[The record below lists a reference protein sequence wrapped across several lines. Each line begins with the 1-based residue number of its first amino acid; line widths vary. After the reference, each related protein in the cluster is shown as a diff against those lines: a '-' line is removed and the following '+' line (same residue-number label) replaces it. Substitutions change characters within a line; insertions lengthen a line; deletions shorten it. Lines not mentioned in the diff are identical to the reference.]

1 MAAKMETKALMI
13 FLNNREVLD
22 VLSDEQRGRVVS
34 ALLDYLELGKKPSFT
49 GEMNVSF
56 IVLRKDVDQSVERW
70 EAECRRRSEAGKK
83 SAAVRAA
90 KKFQEEVSCKD
101 DFEEAQDDRSASS
114 EAEDPSAILEDGN
127 ESERRSAE
135 FNSVQQRST
144 EGTYTNTNPY
154 PNSNSNPY
162 TNPYPNPHPNTKKK
176 RSARGQSVSGDFE
189 RFWQAY
195 PRKVAK
201 QAARRAFARVDVP
214 LERLLQALEQQKTET
229 QWQRENG
236 RYIPHPVTWLNQGRW
251 EDEPTDATAPCAQ
264 YRVESL

>member
-1 MAAKMETKALMI
+1 MAAKPDTRALMI

-22 VLSDEQRGRVVS
+22 VLSDEQRGRVVT
-34 ALLDYLELGKKPSFT
+34 ALMDYLELGRKPSFT

-114 EAEDPSAILEDGN
+114 EAEDPSAIPEDEN

-135 FNSVQQRST
+135 FNSAQQRST
-144 EGTYTNTNPY
+144 EATYTNTNPY
-154 PNSNSNPY
+154 PN
-162 TNPYPNPHPNTKKK
+162 PYPNPNPNTHPNTKKK
-176 RSARGQSVSGDFE
+176 RSAQGQSVSGDFE

>member
-90 KKFQEEVSCKD
+90 KKFQQEVSCKD
-101 DFEEAQDDRSASS
+101 DLEEVQDNCSASS
-114 EAEDPSAILEDGN
+114 EAEDPSAIPEDGN
-127 ESERRSAE
+127 ESER
-135 FNSVQQRST
+135 
-144 EGTYTNTNPY
+144 
-154 PNSNSNPY
+154 
-162 TNPYPNPHPNTKKK
+162 
-176 RSARGQSVSGDFE
+176 
-189 RFWQAY
+189 
-195 PRKVAK
+195 
-201 QAARRAFARVDVP
+201 
-214 LERLLQALEQQKTET
+214 
-229 QWQRENG
+229 
-236 RYIPHPVTWLNQGRW
+236 
-251 EDEPTDATAPCAQ
+251 C
-264 YRVESL
+264 

>member
-1 MAAKMETKALMI
+1 MAAKPDTRALMI

-34 ALLDYLELGKKPSFT
+34 ALLDYLELGRKPSFT

-70 EAECRRRSEAGKK
+70 EEECRRRSEAGKK

-90 KKFQEEVSCKD
+90 KKFQQEVSCKD
-101 DFEEAQDDRSASS
+101 DPVEAQDDHSASS
-114 EAEDPSAILEDGN
+114 EAEDPSAIPEDGN

-135 FNSVQQRST
+135 FNSAQQRST
-144 EGTYTNTNPY
+144 EATYTYSNPY
-154 PNSNSNPY
+154 PNPY
-162 TNPYPNPHPNTKKK
+162 PNPNPHPNTKKK

-251 EDEPTDATAPCAQ
+251 EDEPADAPAPCAQ

>member
-70 EAECRRRSEAGKK
+70 EEECRRRSEAGKK

-101 DFEEAQDDRSASS
+101 DPVEAQDDRSASC
-114 EAEDPSAILEDGN
+114 EAEDPSAIPEDGN

-135 FNSVQQRST
+135 FNSAQQRST

-154 PNSNSNPY
+154 PNSNPY
-162 TNPYPNPHPNTKKK
+162 PNPYPNPHPNTKKK

-201 QAARRAFARVDVP
+201 QAARRALARV
-214 LERLLQALEQQKTET
+214 LQALEQQKTET

>member
-1 MAAKMETKALMI
+1 MAAKPDTRALMI

-22 VLSDEQRGRVVS
+22 VLSDEQRGQVVT

-90 KKFQEEVSCKD
+90 KKFQQEVSCED
-101 DFEEAQDDRSASS
+101 DLEEAQDDRSASS
-114 EAEDPSAILEDGN
+114 EAEDPSAIPEDGN

-135 FNSVQQRST
+135 FNSAEQRST
-144 EGTYTNTNPY
+144 EAAYTY
-154 PNSNSNPY
+154 SNSNPY
-162 TNPYPNPHPNTKKK
+162 PNPYPNPNPYPHPNTKKK